1 MHVLFPNSDL
11 VTALWRVITFNSW
24 ISSWVYEYRQSNFSL
39 QENMENYVLL
49 ILKMQQI
56 RPKNKVLHG
65 SASNYKLSDL
75 HKWIEAANQHIITNR
90 RLRLPITKQTIN
102 KYCYSSWVGDTS
114 QLSIRFPWQFARTQS
129 YFWLQVQLLA
139 QKHEKI
145 IRRDLGSTFCDPIA
159 DLSSIKS
166 RFCLSNVE
174 TKSNGNSGKEH
185 GIL

>member
-1 MHVLFPNSDL
+1 MHVLFPQTSWQHSREL
-11 VTALWRVITFNSW
+11 LLSNSW

-39 QENMENYVLL
+39 HENMENYVLL
-49 ILKMQQI
+49 ILKVQQI

-75 HKWIEAANQHIITNR
+75 YKWSEAANQHIITNR

-166 RFCLSNVE
+166 RCLSNVE
-174 TKSNGNSGKEH
+174 TKSNGNIGKEH
-185 GIL
+185 RIL

>member
-1 MHVLFPNSDL
+1 MNIDKVIFLSMRTWKIMFSWSWRCNKSDQRIRYCMGL
-11 VTALWRVITFNSW
+11 HQIIN
-24 ISSWVYEYRQSNFSL
+24 
-39 QENMENYVLL
+39 EN
-49 ILKMQQI
+49 
-56 RPKNKVLHG
+56 
-65 SASNYKLSDL
+65 
-75 HKWIEAANQHIITNR
+75 HKWSEAANQHIITNR

-174 TKSNGNSGKEH
+174 TKSNGNIGKEH
-185 GIL
+185 RIL

>member
-1 MHVLFPNSDL
+1 
-11 VTALWRVITFNSW
+11 
-24 ISSWVYEYRQSNFSL
+24 
-39 QENMENYVLL
+39 MENYVLL

-75 HKWIEAANQHIITNR
+75 HKWSEAANQHIITNR

-139 QKHEKI
+139 RKHEKI
-145 IRRDLGSTFCDPIA
+145 IWRDLGSTFCDPMA

-174 TKSNGNSGKEH
+174 TKSNGNIGKEH
-185 GIL
+185 RILWFLSRMTCTIIP

>member
-1 MHVLFPNSDL
+1 MD
-11 VTALWRVITFNSW
+11 
-24 ISSWVYEYRQSNFSL
+24 
-39 QENMENYVLL
+39 NYVLL

-129 YFWLQVQLLA
+129 YFWLQVQLIA

-166 RFCLSNVE
+166 KFCLSNVE
-174 TKSNGNSGKEH
+174 TKKAME
-185 GIL
+185 ILEKNIEFCSFWAARPAPLYRKLRSKIIAVYL